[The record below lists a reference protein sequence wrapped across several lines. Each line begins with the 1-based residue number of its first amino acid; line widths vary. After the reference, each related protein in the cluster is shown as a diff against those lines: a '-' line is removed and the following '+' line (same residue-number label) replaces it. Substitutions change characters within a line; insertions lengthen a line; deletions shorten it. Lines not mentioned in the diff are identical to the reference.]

1 MTTSGTTRDNKWQ
14 RMTISGYF
22 GQFSFFFREE
32 STNRHSKE
40 NPLKG
45 RPWRGPTELRADL
58 AKQAR

>member
-1 MTTSGTTRDNKWQ
+1 MTTSGTTRDNEWQ

-22 GQFSFFFREE
+22 GQF
-32 STNRHSKE
+32 KE